1 MSDQIIIYSSY
12 NCGYC
17 DLAKKLLD
25 QKKIKYQEINIQDD
39 PSQRDIMLKRANGK
53 RTVPQIF
60 FKELHIGGFEE
71 LNKLEMSG
79 TLDKILNEKQFN
91 SRLSSAYIKFRY
103 L

>member
-25 QKKIKYQEINIQDD
+25 KKQIKYQEINIQDD
-39 PSQRDIMLKRANGK
+39 PSQRDVMLERANGK

-79 TLDKILNEKQFN
+79 TLDKILDEK
-91 SRLSSAYIKFRY
+91 
-103 L
+103 

>member
-25 QKKIKYQEINIQDD
+25 QKQIKYQEINIQDD
-39 PSQRDIMLKRANGK
+39 PSQREIMLERANGK

-60 FKELHIGGFEE
+60 FNNLQIGGFEE
-71 LNKLEMSG
+71 LKKLDVSG
-79 TLDKILNEKQFN
+79 KLDSILDG
-91 SRLSSAYIKFRY
+91 
-103 L
+103 

>member
-25 QKKIKYQEINIQDD
+25 KKQIKYQEINIQDD
-39 PSQRDIMLKRANGK
+39 PSQRDIMLERANGK

-71 LNKLEMSG
+71 FIVLCKYLISS
-79 TLDKILNEKQFN
+79 IN
-91 SRLSSAYIKFRY
+91 SSIVENLLTS
-103 L
+103 